1 MSFSR
6 HYDVFGLLLSF
17 RVLPEEVEGKFAL
30 MEAVVPPGLG
40 APPNSHAG
48 ETETFRVLE
57 GEFMFMI
64 NGQPVPARAGDTLVV
79 PDGAPH
85 AFRCTGNA
93 PGRLL
98 ILNAPGRMHQQFF
111 TGIGQALPQPLTSI
125 ASHREQIGAEAA
137 SALLLRLSGGEP
149 ARIIDVGFRLI
160 PGATA

>member
-1 MSFSR
+1 MSFLR

-17 RVLPEEVEGKFAL
+17 RVLPEEVDGKFAL

-48 ETETFRVLE
+48 ETEIFRVLA

-64 NGQPVPARAGDTLVV
+64 DGKPVSAQAGDTLVV

-85 AFRCTGNA
+85 ALRCTGDP

-98 ILNAPGRMHQQFF
+98 IVNAPGRVHVDFF
-111 TGIGQALPQPLTSI
+111 RGVGRPLMDDSRLPAPPDGPPDMAIVMQVAQATGMTLLPP
-125 ASHREQIGAEAA
+125 
-137 SALLLRLSGGEP
+137 EP
-149 ARIIDVGFRLI
+149 EVVR
-160 PGATA
+160 

>member
-1 MSFSR
+1 MSLSR

-40 APPNSHAG
+40 APPNCHAG

-64 NGQPVPARAGDTLVV
+64 DGRPVPAKAGDTLVV

-85 AFRCTGNA
+85 AFRCMGDV

-98 ILNAPGRMHQQFF
+98 ILNAPGRMHVDFF
-111 TGIGQALPQPLTSI
+111 RGVGRPMADDSALP
-125 ASHREQIGAEAA
+125 AA
-137 SALLLRLSGGEP
+137 PAGPPDMAKILQVAQATGMTLLLPEQEG
-149 ARIIDVGFRLI
+149 AR
-160 PGATA
+160 